1 MAQQQRPLA
10 SFSTMWFPSYHD
22 DEKPIQQRS
31 QQQQQ
36 PQGTVTQTTMTE
48 KKKITI
54 KRRVV
59 TTRSQDQDQVHTP
72 NLQEQQTFERKK
84 ITIKRRVVTTTSQDQ
99 GQEQDQ
105 VHQTPN
111 PQEKQ
116 TTKKKITI
124 KRRVVTTTT
133 TTHSQEQQKQT
144 LEKQKQKK
152 ENYYKTYVTDYAPPA
167 TGFYQP
173 RSDYIVPPPTCSRF
187 FIENKH
193 CFLRRHDNT
202 CIDPSTKKVI
212 GFWNEQVGENC
223 KLLPIEDETT
233 YEEVNTAYQ
242 EVENVVPLPIKQPK
256 QSKQAKQSKQSTLT
270 KSRFVSDAQRARVA
284 SEPVALLREKLAF
297 QYGITKQ
304 RN

>member
-1 MAQQQRPLA
+1 MAQQQRQQRPLA
-10 SFSTMWFPSYHD
+10 YFSTMWFPSYHD
-22 DEKPIQQRS
+22 EKPKP

-36 PQGTVTQTTMTE
+36 PQGTVTQTTVTE

-54 KRRVV
+54 R
-59 TTRSQDQDQVHTP
+59 
-72 NLQEQQTFERKK
+72 
-84 ITIKRRVVTTTSQDQ
+84 RRVVTTTSQDQ

-152 ENYYKTYVTDYAPPA
+152 EKQKEKTENDYKTYITDYAPPA

-173 RSDYIVPPPTCSRF
+173 RSDYIVPPPACSRF

-193 CFLRRHDNT
+193 CFLRRCDNA
-202 CIDPSTKKVI
+202 CIDPATKKVI
-212 GFWNEQVGENC
+212 GFWNEMDGKNC
-223 KLLPIEDETT
+223 KLLPIEDETM
-233 YEEVNTAYQ
+233 YEEVNPTYE
-242 EVENVVPLPIKQPK
+242 EVENVVPSPIKPK
-256 QSKQAKQSKQSTLT
+256 QSKQTTFPKSK
-270 KSRFVSDAQRARVA
+270 FVSDAQRARVA
-284 SEPVALLREKLAF
+284 FEPVALLREKLAL
-297 QYGITKQ
+297 QYGIAKQ